1 MSDTAVSASSRTN
14 PWPRRIAA
22 LAGGLFAFFM
32 LALAL
37 RFFLAGEAMAGV
49 LWSCVVGVGVFV
61 FLSARAYAWRYLY
74 PGVAATLVFVV
85 FPILYTFYIGF
96 SNYGGKNL
104 LTFERTRQYL
114 LEETYTSSEGNY
126 GFTLH
131 GGGDA
136 WRIRLEAPD
145 GQAFVSLPLKL
156 AEGKQQKVELA
167 AERSDDALG
176 DPATIKA
183 LLTVQKGLK
192 ALAAHLP
199 DGSEAR
205 LSGLRQFAPA
215 RQLYRLNA
223 DGSLTNVRDNTT
235 LVANFKTGYWV
246 DTSTGANVPP
256 GFKTNIGFAN
266 FVRVFTEPK
275 FREPFARIFVWTIVF
290 AALTVVFTFALGS
303 FLAVVLNWEALRF
316 RHVYRTLL
324 FLPYAVPGFIS
335 ILVFRG
341 LFNQSFGE
349 INMVLNALFGI
360 RPEWMTDPFLAKV
373 MLLIVN
379 TWLGYPYIMLLA
391 MGLIKSVP
399 QDLYE
404 ASAIAGAGPI
414 MNFFKITL
422 PLITKPMLPL
432 LVSSFAFNFNNF
444 VLISFLTRGGPD
456 FLDTQVLAGATD
468 IVVSY
473 TYRIAFVDSGQHFG
487 LAAAVST
494 IVFML
499 VALLSLLQMRLMK
512 IGQRETR

>member
-1 MSDTAVSASSRTN
+1 MSDALVSALPRPN
-14 PWPRRIAA
+14 PWPRRIVAGVGGFLA
-22 LAGGLFAFFM
+22 LAM
-32 LALAL
+32 LALSL
-37 RFFLAGEAMAGV
+37 RLFLAGEVMAGV
-49 LWSCVVGVGVFV
+49 LWSSVVGVGVFV
-61 FLSARAYAWRYLY
+61 FLSSRAYAWRYLY
-74 PGVAATLVFVV
+74 PGLAATLVFVV
-85 FPILYTFYIGF
+85 FPIIYTFYIGF

-104 LTFERTRQYL
+104 LTHERTLQYL
-114 LEETYTSSEGNY
+114 LEETYATGDGNY

-131 GGGDA
+131 GKTDA
-136 WRIRLEAPD
+136 WRVRLEDPE
-145 GQAFVSLPLKL
+145 GKAFISPELKL
-156 AEGKQQKVELA
+156 NESKPNKVDFVAESGNESLGEA
-167 AERSDDALG
+167 AS
-176 DPATIKA
+176 IKT
-183 LLTVQKGLK
+183 LLTVQKSLKGLTAK
-192 ALAAHLP
+192 LP
-199 DGSEAR
+199 DGAEAG

-215 RQLYRLNA
+215 RKLYQKNV
-223 DGSLTNVRDNTT
+223 DGSLTNLRDNTQI
-235 LVANFKTGYWV
+235 VANFDTGYWV
-246 DTSTGANVPP
+246 NQATGENVPP
-256 GFKTNIGFAN
+256 GFKVNIGLAN
-266 FVRVFTEPK
+266 FTRVFTEPK
-275 FREPFARIFVWTIVF
+275 FREPFARIFVWTVVF

-316 RHVYRTLL
+316 RNVYRTLL

-349 INMVLNALFGI
+349 INMILDGLFGI
-360 RPEWMTDPFLAKV
+360 RMEWMTDPFLAKA

-391 MGLIKSVP
+391 MGLIKSIP
-399 QDLYE
+399 ADLYE

-422 PLITKPMLPL
+422 PLIAKPMLPL

-468 IVVSY
+468 IIVSY

-487 LAAAVST
+487 LAAAIST
-494 IVFML
+494 VVFML

-512 IGQRETR
+512 IGQQESR